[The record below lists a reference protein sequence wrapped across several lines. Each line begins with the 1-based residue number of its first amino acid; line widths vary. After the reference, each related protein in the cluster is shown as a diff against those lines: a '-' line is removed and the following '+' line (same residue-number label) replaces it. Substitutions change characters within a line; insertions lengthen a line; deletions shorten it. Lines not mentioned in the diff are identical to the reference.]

1 MDLTLEP
8 DLYSPS
14 INKNGDYIDV
24 IPSFNYGNGFYC
36 PCGSRKDKIYNTKG
50 KLSAHT
56 RTKCHQNWL
65 KNINLNKKN
74 HYAESIKLSEI
85 VKNQK
90 IIIAEQSKQI
100 SNKILTIDFLTEK
113 LMINENKVKKDNIEE
128 VNLIDLN

>member
-1 MDLTLEP
+1 MDLSVEP

-14 INKNGDYIDV
+14 IDKNGDYIDV

-36 PCGSRKDKIYNTKG
+36 PCGSRRDKVYNTKN

-65 KNINLNKKN
+65 ININLNKKN
-74 HYAESIKLSEI
+74 HYTESVKLAEI

-90 IIIAEQSKQI
+90 IIIAEQTKQI
-100 SNKILTIDFLTEK
+100 STKILTINYLTEK
-113 LMINENKVKKDNIEE
+113 LMINENKVKE